1 MEWRKLLLEQPYL
14 ADRCAQVKGCKRF
27 FPDKA
32 KECASGW
39 AAILLENLKL
49 VGEFAEWGYSNKKAL
64 CDFLSC
70 NSNSQFI
77 DWCDNANIWTKFD
90 FKEWRKLLSKQPQFA
105 DRLDKLNGWNKFNS
119 WDWDKLLFYQPQ
131 FADRCDKVN
140 GWAKFDSRVWCTLLL
155 KYPQFA
161 DRCDKVNGWA
171 KFDSRHLDCLLWN
184 QPQLADRRK
193 NQSK

>member
-1 MEWRKLLLEQPYL
+1 MDGWTKFDSFDWSCLLGVQPQFANRCDRVNGWEEFGLMEWRKLLLEQPYL
-14 ADRCAQVKGCKRF
+14 ADRCAQVKVCKRF

-90 FKEWRKLLSKQPQFA
+90 FKEWRKLL
-105 DRLDKLNGWNKFNS
+105 
-119 WDWDKLLFYQPQ
+119 
-131 FADRCDKVN
+131 
-140 GWAKFDSRVWCTLLL
+140 
-155 KYPQFA
+155 
-161 DRCDKVNGWA
+161 
-171 KFDSRHLDCLLWN
+171 
-184 QPQLADRRK
+184 LA
-193 NQSK
+193 